1 MSKRPRKPKHK
12 FMDQFLPR
20 QTRDAPGTPR
30 NNSEMV
36 SWSWGGSWM
45 YWDGSPHLGT
55 NRHRHF
61 GIVKSWTVYYKLISV
76 WLQPLII
83 HHHFHFANE
92 KAKAHKKLNKF
103 LAPGP
108 TASIW
113 KNKHLKS
120 GLAVSVSHAISI
132 IPCWLTST
140 LGPVSHPWG
149 GWRGRDS
156 TYINLSKEQ
165 LPHRPCGAQTE
176 NQNTSKHD

>member
-55 NRHRHF
+55 KRHRHF

-120 GLAVSVSHAISI
+120 VLADITTLWFSNY
-132 IPCWLTST
+132 T
-140 LGPVSHPWG
+140 LG
-149 GWRGRDS
+149 
-156 TYINLSKEQ
+156 TYLKEQ
-165 LPHRPCGAQTE
+165 KSGFQKYIC
-176 NQNTSKHD
+176 TSMFTAKFLQYTRHGNNLNVHCQMSW